1 MKKLLALLLCL
12 VLCVGLMAGCSNSDD
27 GDDATSPSTDTTSPS
42 PDDATSPSPDEGEDE
57 TYKVGIVTFY
67 VSSNFESSF
76 NQAAIRT
83 CEELGLE
90 YESFDAN
97 KDMNAYQSC
106 FENAISAGC
115 DAIVCVPSDP
125 SAMGPQCEICE
136 ENDVYMVVMGAAP
149 DGWYSSVVT
158 VENTD
163 KGRLKAELI
172 VENCGEG
179 AKVLML
185 LANLQQEGLVEMND
199 AAKEVFAANN
209 IEIVAEENPAA
220 DMSQAMSITE
230 NWLSM
235 GLEFDAIWCATDTV
249 ANGAISALE
258 QAGYD
263 FDSVFI
269 VSEDGDE
276 TGLRLVEKGQ
286 IDATLSLN
294 GNLYGTA
301 TVELANQWLNGE
313 TPEKDIA
320 VDIEVVTAENVDEFI
335 AELPQ
340 AS

>member
-1 MKKLLALLLCL
+1 MKKLFALLLCL
-12 VLCVGLMAGCSNSDD
+12 VLCVGLMAGCSSGDD
-27 GDDATSPSTDTTSPS
+27 ENDATSPSGDVETDTTDDTTSPS
-42 PDDATSPSPDEGEDE
+42 SDE
-57 TYKVGIVTFY
+57 TYKVGIVTYY
-67 VSSNFESSF
+67 VNSSFESSF

-97 KDMNAYQSC
+97 QDMTAYQAC
-106 FENAISAGC
+106 FENAISSGC

-136 ENDVYMVVMGAAP
+136 ENDVYLVVMGGAP

-158 VENTD
+158 VENAD
-163 KGRLKAELI
+163 KGRIKAELI

-199 AAKEVFAANN
+199 AAKEVFDANN
-209 IEIVAEENPAA
+209 IEVVAEENPEA
-220 DMSQAMSITE
+220 DMSQAMSIME

-258 QAGYD
+258 QAGYN
-263 FDSVFI
+263 FDDVYI

-276 TGLRLVEKGQ
+276 LGLNLIKEGKL
-286 IDATLSLN
+286 DATLSLN
-294 GNLYGTA
+294 GNMYGTA
-301 TVELANQWLNGE
+301 TVELAYQWLIGE
-313 TPEKDIA
+313 TPEKDVA
-320 VDIEVVTAENVDEFI
+320 VDIEVVTAENVDEYI
-335 AELPQ
+335 AELP
-340 AS
+340 